1 MNYLAAALG
10 AALGGVFR
18 YWLTGAVHKYF
29 IYIFPLGTLV
39 VNFTGSLLLG
49 FIIFYLDAKQPVSTE
64 VRIFLTIGFC
74 GGLTTFSTFSYETFI
89 LIQQNE
95 ILQAVLNVLLNVLLT
110 MAAIFFAYY
119 LSRIS
124 SGA

>member
-10 AALGGVFR
+10 AALGGAFR

-39 VNFTGSLLLG
+39 VNFTGSLILG
-49 FIIFYLDAKQPVSTE
+49 FIIFYLDTKQPVSTE

-95 ILQAVLNVLLNVLLT
+95 ILQAVMNILFNVILT
-110 MAAIFFAYY
+110 IAAIFIAYY
-119 LSRIS
+119 ISRIS
-124 SGA
+124 SGV